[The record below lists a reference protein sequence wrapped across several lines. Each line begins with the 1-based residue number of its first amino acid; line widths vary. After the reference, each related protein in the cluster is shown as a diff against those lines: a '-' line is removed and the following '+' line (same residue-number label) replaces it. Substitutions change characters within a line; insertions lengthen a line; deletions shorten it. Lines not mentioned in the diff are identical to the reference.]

1 MNVKKIDS
9 SNMLYHIKSLP
20 NQIKESIKIINEYE
34 FKIKDFKKINSIL
47 IVEMVFY
54 NNQK

>member
-34 FKIKDFKKINSIL
+34 FKIKDFKKINSIV